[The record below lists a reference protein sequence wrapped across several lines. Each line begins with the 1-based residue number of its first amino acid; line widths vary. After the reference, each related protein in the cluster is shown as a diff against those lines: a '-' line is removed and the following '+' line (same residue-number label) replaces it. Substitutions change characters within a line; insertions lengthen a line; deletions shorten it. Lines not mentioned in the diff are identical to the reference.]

1 MTAQHVVLTT
11 FSRFTRQALF
21 DARRADAL
29 LRTRPLHRADSA
41 AAARAPPT
49 SANLQTNGVCPAI
62 RESFTQLQ

>member
-29 LRTRPLHRADSA
+29 LRTRPSHRADSA
-41 AAARAPPT
+41 AAARAPPA
-49 SANLQTNGVCPAI
+49 SANLQTNGPCPAI
-62 RESFTQLQ
+62 RDSFTQLQ